1 MGRGDAA
8 GCHVDILWRRVA
20 ATPRGAAW
28 RSTAAADRPGPDRS
42 RAADRPGPIVRGRG
56 FTAGRTAGA
65 RRRRGASRPGA
76 STAASGPS
84 RRRRRNLAFS
94 AVAECQVP
102 AAASP
107 RLAAAD
113 EPRGLSTSPAAA
125 SPADYPRRYPLP
137 ISELADAFGAPVQL
151 YAPYFCPNSSYFAN
165 GTYAKVSSN
174 VSREGC
180 GDYAFDDV
188 APSQSRDFYD
198 AFFDRGVA
206 QGMVSF
212 EPGQELRGIPLR
224 SAFEVRLLC
233 AKRGAHVLLNISA
246 KFWRISS
253 RD

>member
-1 MGRGDAA
+1 MDA
-8 GCHVDILWRRVA
+8 G
-20 ATPRGAAW
+20 
-28 RSTAAADRPGPDRS
+28 
-42 RAADRPGPIVRGRG
+42 
-56 FTAGRTAGA
+56 
-65 RRRRGASRPGA
+65 
-76 STAASGPS
+76 
-84 RRRRRNLAFS
+84 
-94 AVAECQVP
+94 
-102 AAASP
+102 
-107 RLAAAD
+107 
-113 EPRGLSTSPAAA
+113 
-125 SPADYPRRYPLP
+125 
-137 ISELADAFGAPVQL
+137 GAPGQL
-151 YAPYFCPNSSYFAN
+151 YAPYFCPNSSYFAI

-233 AKRGAHVLLNISA
+233 AKRGARVLLNISA